1 MGPGPSSMAG
11 LTWLAG
17 VGPSPLE
24 AWGVAMSWGRRATY
38 SHVSRLRS
46 CGLLDS
52 CDRRRGQGSLVYAT
66 RSGAHECG
74 VRVPFVDGEP
84 SPHAW
89 PHHDASAWTAA
100 WLTARGREL
109 IGPRSMLNRRE
120 WRGELQWRERGELR
134 RRGHRPDLAGRLP
147 GGGFLPIEVELS
159 LKSSARLKAV
169 CALHARWVSS
179 GHCPAVVYVCADTEL
194 AARVR
199 TVGEAAGLSVNT
211 GTLRLEL
218 LHTVKEEA
226 VDARLGT
233 PAGDWAASTL
243 AVAA

>member
-1 MGPGPSSMAG
+1 M
-11 LTWLAG
+11 LT
-17 VGPSPLE
+17 
-24 AWGVAMSWGRRATY
+24 
-38 SHVSRLRS
+38 
-46 CGLLDS
+46 
-52 CDRRRGQGSLVYAT
+52 
-66 RSGAHECG
+66 
-74 VRVPFVDGEP
+74 
-84 SPHAW
+84 
-89 PHHDASAWTAA
+89 
-100 WLTARGREL
+100 
-109 IGPRSMLNRRE
+109 RRE

-147 GGGFLPIEVELS
+147 DGRFLPIEVELS

-169 CALHARWVSS
+169 FALHARWVSS
-179 GHCPAVVYVCADTEL
+179 GHCPAVVYVCADGEL

-199 TVGEAAGLSVNT
+199 IVGEAAGLSVSL

-218 LHTVKEEA
+218 LHTIKEEA

>member
-1 MGPGPSSMAG
+1 MG
-11 LTWLAG
+11 
-17 VGPSPLE
+17 
-24 AWGVAMSWGRRATY
+24 WGRRATY

-46 CGLLDS
+46 CGLLES

-109 IGPRSMLNRRE
+109 VGPRSMLTGGNGAVSFSGVSAGSFAVAGIDRTS
-120 WRGELQWRERGELR
+120 
-134 RRGHRPDLAGRLP
+134 PDGFRT
-147 GGGFLPIEVELS
+147 GGFLPIEVELS

-169 CALHARWVSS
+169 FALHARWVSS

-199 TVGEAAGLSVNT
+199 IVGEAAGLSVNT

-218 LHTVKEEA
+218 LHTIKEEA